1 LIAGMNT
8 EFTVTQKRALAVVTI
23 ISLLFAGYFLR
34 SYFILIV
41 VAAVG
46 AYLFTPL
53 FGWFGRRLGSGMAA
67 TCTLLTALAVVI
79 VPIGLLV
86 LVAIVQISRMVTQVT
101 GWVARTNLSDLGEQ
115 SLQVVNK
122 LLARLPFLHI
132 TVTAESLRKT
142 MASVAQK
149 AGEWFLHFVQDTAGG
164 LFGAVTSA
172 IIFLYVF
179 VALLTNRE
187 ELLTLIRQLNPLG
200 EDVTDLYLRKMGSMV
215 RGTVNG
221 QFVIALCQ
229 GVAGAASVYVAGF
242 HHGFF
247 IFAILLTALSI
258 IPLGGGIVTIPFG
271 IGMIFYGNIIGG
283 GFVVAWHLLVVTNL
297 DNFLRPI
304 LVPRDAR
311 LNPALMLLAV
321 FAGIAMFGP
330 WGIVIGPVLMIVIV
344 TTIGVYLAVYKG
356 VELQELDD
364 QDSKPGWLTRWKVRE
379 QLNQPLLEELD
390 DSLARFVGRLTVH
403 LADLQGQHRMRCPG
417 KAMLIAWAG
426 VDLDHLERVA
436 EPLFERGEPFAG
448 RHQVLAESQTQRAHA
463 FLGGAVFECVQ
474 LDVAEAGIAAL
485 ARGQRERC
493 RRLAEHRCQH
503 AFVDRGGQRESTG
516 ETLADH
522 TDAFAGCRRVEVTS
536 QCAQEIRYR
545 PVLVGRERGE
555 FPCHTNTSERIE
567 RVADRDRTARL
578 AEQRRY
584 RHGKTVVHQVISQ
597 PEYAWMDARHLGD
610 QHHAGSVATAVDV
623 VGVPAAGERFR

>member
-8 EFTVTQKRALAVVTI
+8 EFTLTQKRALAVVTI

-34 SYFILIV
+34 SYFVLIV

-53 FGWFGRRLGSGMAA
+53 FEWFGRRLGSGMAA

-86 LVAIVQISRMVTQVT
+86 LLAIVQISRMVTQVA
-101 GWVARTNLSDLGEQ
+101 GWVARTNLSDLGDQ

-132 TVTAESLRKT
+132 TLTAESLRKT

-187 ELLTLIRQLNPLG
+187 KLLTLIRQLNPLG

-271 IGMIFYGNIIGG
+271 IGMMFYGNIIGG
-283 GFVVAWHLLVVTNL
+283 AFVVLWHLAVVTNL

-344 TTIGVYLAVYKG
+344 TTIDVYLAVYKG

-364 QDSKPGWLTRWKVRE
+364 QDDKPGWLTGWKVRRA
-379 QLNQPLLEELD
+379 
-390 DSLARFVGRLTVH
+390 AR
-403 LADLQGQHRMRCPG
+403 
-417 KAMLIAWAG
+417 
-426 VDLDHLERVA
+426 
-436 EPLFERGEPFAG
+436 
-448 RHQVLAESQTQRAHA
+448 
-463 FLGGAVFECVQ
+463 
-474 LDVAEAGIAAL
+474 AA
-485 ARGQRERC
+485 A
-493 RRLAEHRCQH
+493 
-503 AFVDRGGQRESTG
+503 
-516 ETLADH
+516 
-522 TDAFAGCRRVEVTS
+522 
-536 QCAQEIRYR
+536 
-545 PVLVGRERGE
+545 P
-555 FPCHTNTSERIE
+555 
-567 RVADRDRTARL
+567 
-578 AEQRRY
+578 
-584 RHGKTVVHQVISQ
+584 
-597 PEYAWMDARHLGD
+597 
-610 QHHAGSVATAVDV
+610 
-623 VGVPAAGERFR
+623 

>member
-1 LIAGMNT
+1 
-8 EFTVTQKRALAVVTI
+8 
-23 ISLLFAGYFLR
+23 
-34 SYFILIV
+34 
-41 VAAVG
+41 
-46 AYLFTPL
+46 
-53 FGWFGRRLGSGMAA
+53 
-67 TCTLLTALAVVI
+67 
-79 VPIGLLV
+79 
-86 LVAIVQISRMVTQVT
+86 MVTHVA
-101 GWVARTNLSDLGEQ
+101 GWVARTNLSDLGDQ

-132 TVTAESLRKT
+132 TLTAESLRKT

-187 ELLTLIRQLNPLG
+187 KLLTLIRQLNPLG

-242 HHGFF
+242 HQGFF
-247 IFAILLTALSI
+247 VFAILLTALSI

-271 IGMIFYGNIIGG
+271 IGMMFYGNIFGG
-283 GFVVAWHLLVVTNL
+283 AFVVLWHLAVVTNL

-344 TTIGVYLAVYKG
+344 TTIDVYLAVYKG

-364 QDSKPGWLTRWKVRE
+364 QDDKPGWLTGWKVRRA
-379 QLNQPLLEELD
+379 
-390 DSLARFVGRLTVH
+390 AR
-403 LADLQGQHRMRCPG
+403 
-417 KAMLIAWAG
+417 
-426 VDLDHLERVA
+426 
-436 EPLFERGEPFAG
+436 
-448 RHQVLAESQTQRAHA
+448 
-463 FLGGAVFECVQ
+463 
-474 LDVAEAGIAAL
+474 AA
-485 ARGQRERC
+485 A
-493 RRLAEHRCQH
+493 
-503 AFVDRGGQRESTG
+503 
-516 ETLADH
+516 
-522 TDAFAGCRRVEVTS
+522 
-536 QCAQEIRYR
+536 
-545 PVLVGRERGE
+545 P
-555 FPCHTNTSERIE
+555 
-567 RVADRDRTARL
+567 
-578 AEQRRY
+578 
-584 RHGKTVVHQVISQ
+584 
-597 PEYAWMDARHLGD
+597 
-610 QHHAGSVATAVDV
+610 
-623 VGVPAAGERFR
+623 

>member
-1 LIAGMNT
+1 MGVRPAGARSAATLVDPIHRRSARAADRQINRPTLRLVAGMNT
-8 EFTVTQKRALAVVTI
+8 EFTLTQKRALAVVTI

-34 SYFILIV
+34 SYFVLIV

-53 FGWFGRRLGSGMAA
+53 FERFNRRLGSGMAA
-67 TCTLLTALAVVI
+67 TCTLLTTLIVVI

-86 LVAIVQISRMVTQVT
+86 VLAIVQISRMVTHVA
-101 GWVARTNLSDLGEQ
+101 GWVARTNLSDLGDH

-142 MASVAQK
+142 MVSVAQK
-149 AGEWFLHFVQDTAGG
+149 AGEWFLHFLQDTAGG
-164 LFGAVTSA
+164 LFGTVTSA

-179 VALLTNRE
+179 VALLTNRDK
-187 ELLTLIRQLNPLG
+187 LLTLIRQLNPLG

-271 IGMIFYGNIIGG
+271 IGMMFYGNIIGG
-283 GFVVAWHLLVVTNL
+283 AFVVLWHLVVVTNL
-297 DNFLRPI
+297 DNFLRPF

-344 TTIGVYLAVYKG
+344 TTIDVYLAVYKG
-356 VELQELDD
+356 VELQEPDD
-364 QDSKPGWLTRWKVRE
+364 QDDKPGWLTRWK
-379 QLNQPLLEELD
+379 
-390 DSLARFVGRLTVH
+390 A
-403 LADLQGQHRMRCPG
+403 
-417 KAMLIAWAG
+417 
-426 VDLDHLERVA
+426 
-436 EPLFERGEPFAG
+436 
-448 RHQVLAESQTQRAHA
+448 
-463 FLGGAVFECVQ
+463 
-474 LDVAEAGIAAL
+474 
-485 ARGQRERC
+485 
-493 RRLAEHRCQH
+493 
-503 AFVDRGGQRESTG
+503 
-516 ETLADH
+516 
-522 TDAFAGCRRVEVTS
+522 
-536 QCAQEIRYR
+536 
-545 PVLVGRERGE
+545 
-555 FPCHTNTSERIE
+555 
-567 RVADRDRTARL
+567 ARL
-578 AEQRRY
+578 
-584 RHGKTVVHQVISQ
+584 RHH
-597 PEYAWMDARHLGD
+597 
-610 QHHAGSVATAVDV
+610 
-623 VGVPAAGERFR
+623 